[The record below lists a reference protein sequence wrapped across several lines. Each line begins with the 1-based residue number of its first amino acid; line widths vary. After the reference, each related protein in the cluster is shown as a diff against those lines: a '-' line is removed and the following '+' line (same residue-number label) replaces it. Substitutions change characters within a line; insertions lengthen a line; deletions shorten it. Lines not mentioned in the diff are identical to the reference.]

1 MEKLQEATTSI
12 NIPSSETNLTAD
24 EMFQQSGIESLAMR
38 ICAVTPLQ
46 SPIGGVFN
54 IKRKAGTNDL
64 ELVRKNVEVLPTELI
79 KTGLSQEALQNI
91 MNIFGKKSTQ
101 IIGNLFRGIAN
112 EIENTALLSLLRD
125 KSKDYGEL
133 ALSDSLNFETNLG
146 ELMQRVNEIII
157 KMNQKN
163 FRTYEAFAILPAI
176 ALTSIYSVGK
186 LFNHHEEFNEN
197 GLFLTKIAST
207 NFYLNPDVN
216 DNYAYV
222 GLNDFEDLGKSS
234 LYFAPY
240 QSQIIETNEY
250 DTGNLVYFLI
260 NRFAISE
267 SPLHEVDDEMLYKFE
282 IKN

>member
-46 SPIGGVFN
+46 NPIGGVFN

-163 FRTYEAFAILPAI
+163 FRTYEAFAILPAV